1 MLSLSSA
8 AKLEAHKLISD
19 GAWIVLF
26 EIQIVDGP
34 TLYLCRNNEKVNWN
48 SIEWV
53 PFPLEIDDV
62 KESSN
67 GELPSVVLRVSN
79 VTRAVQGYIEDANGG
94 VGSVVIIRV
103 VHSKHLDLIEPELE
117 EEFICVSTKCNA
129 LWVTF
134 ELGIGE
140 PVIKR
145 FPMRRYL
152 KNFCPFKFKGIE
164 CGVHPSTVGSACA
177 KTLIACKS
185 YNNSPRFGGY
195 YSIPQGGIY
204 AK

>member
-1 MLSLSSA
+1 MLSLSAA

-26 EIQIVDGP
+26 EIQIINGP
-34 TLYLCRNNEKVNWN
+34 TLFICRNNEKIIWN
-48 SIEWV
+48 NEEWL

-79 VTRAVQGYIEDANGG
+79 VTRAVQGYIEDSGGG
-94 VGSVVIIRV
+94 VGSYVIIRV
-103 VHSKHLDLIEPELE
+103 VHSEHLDLIEPELE
-117 EEFICVSTKCNA
+117 EEFMCVSTKCDA
-129 LWVTF
+129 MWVYF
-134 ELGIGE
+134 ELGLGE

-145 FPMRRYL
+145 FPPRRYL

-164 CGVHPSTVGSACA
+164 CGVPSATVGSTCN
-177 KTLIACKS
+177 KTLTACRG
-185 YNNSPRFGGY
+185 YNNSTRFGGFY
-195 YSIPQGGIY
+195 AIPQGGFY
-204 AK
+204 V